1 MVESVARV
9 VTDQPGRYIKQIVS
23 HLAHRRSTRLADDG
37 TGFVIFEAGQ
47 CRLTAEP
54 GALVLAASGV
64 DLEALRHV
72 RDVLARHLE
81 RFGGR
86 EGLRVTW
93 SEPD

>member
-23 HLAHRRSTRLADDG
+23 HLGHKRTTRLADDG
-37 TGFVIFEAGQ
+37 TGVVIFDAGE
-47 CRLTAEP
+47 CTLTAEP
-54 GALVLAASGV
+54 RALILAATAT
-64 DLEALRHV
+64 DAEALGRV
-72 RDVLARHLE
+72 REVLARHLE

-93 SEPD
+93 TEPG

>member
-23 HLAHRRSTRLADDG
+23 HLAHKRSTRMADDG
-37 TGFVIFEAGQ
+37 TGVVVFESGQ
-47 CRLTAEP
+47 CTLTAEP
-54 GALVLAASGV
+54 GELVLAASGA
-64 DLEALRHV
+64 DDEALQQI

-81 RFGGR
+81 RFGSR

-93 SEPD
+93 SGDR